1 MSDKYQNKY
10 RIPSARLRN
19 WDYSSDAV
27 YFITICTA
35 NHHYFFGKIENGKM
49 EFSEI
54 GLLVQQ
60 EWLKSFELR
69 AELFCDCYVI
79 MPNHIHAI
87 LRIENGM
94 RILDDVETDG
104 RPSPQPNVVS
114 KTEIEFQSNS
124 ETDGRPSLQPE
135 LVSKIKSV
143 SQLESET
150 EGRPSIRPTNF
161 GVAYRPPKSL
171 SSFVAGFKS
180 VVTANGRKINDTFGW
195 QERFH
200 DHIIRDDPEYQRIKD
215 YIENNQANWEKDK
228 FFRGFQ
234 QL

>member
-1 MSDKYQNKY
+1 MAEKYQNKY

-27 YFITICTA
+27 YFITICTT

-79 MPNHIHAI
+79 MP
-87 LRIENGM
+87 
-94 RILDDVETDG
+94 
-104 RPSPQPNVVS
+104 
-114 KTEIEFQSNS
+114 
-124 ETDGRPSLQPE
+124 
-135 LVSKIKSV
+135 KS
-143 SQLESET
+143 
-150 EGRPSIRPTNF
+150 I
-161 GVAYRPPKSL
+161 

-180 VVTANGRKINDTFGW
+180 VVTANAHKINGRFGW
-195 QERFH
+195 QERFY
-200 DHIIRDDPEYQRIKD
+200 DHIIRDDPGYQRIRD
-215 YIENNQANWEKDK
+215 YIENNQIKWEQDK

-234 QL
+234 HL